1 MVVWNESNEIE
12 LSSDGDDTL
21 KKFLHYRRNSLLS
34 YPNDNAQLLT
44 KEQFEGGV
52 VGKCIIYWVIFVY
65 LRLPGTKIMPMYRI
79 TTNMRFKRIILDLK
93 HQHW

>member
-52 VGKCIIYWVIFVY
+52 VGKCIIYWSYSYICVY
-65 LRLPGTKIMPMYRI
+65 QVQKLCQCIELQQTCVLRELSWI
-79 TTNMRFKRIILDLK
+79 
-93 HQHW
+93 